1 MHVHKTTGMPVF
13 LVQHDND
20 ATFSTRPLGEGG
32 QVDKLSSYE
41 FNSQF
46 REATAEEL
54 DAHVAERAATAK
66 AERQAE
72 IFEVVTAAL
81 DDSGYKETAKTLL
94 AAAAAAEKGSAAIT
108 KAAEAATKAADAAT
122 AAAKAASEP
131 KSK

>member
-54 DAHVAERAATAK
+54 DAHVADRADAAK

-72 IFEVVTAAL
+72 IADAVRSALGKGGGDDNAQLVKAAQ
-81 DDSGYKETAKTLL
+81 
-94 AAAAAAEKGSAAIT
+94 AAA
-108 KAAEAATKAADAAT
+108 KAAETAAAAATKAADAAT
-122 AAAKAASEP
+122 KVADATTAAAAKAAKP
-131 KSK
+131 